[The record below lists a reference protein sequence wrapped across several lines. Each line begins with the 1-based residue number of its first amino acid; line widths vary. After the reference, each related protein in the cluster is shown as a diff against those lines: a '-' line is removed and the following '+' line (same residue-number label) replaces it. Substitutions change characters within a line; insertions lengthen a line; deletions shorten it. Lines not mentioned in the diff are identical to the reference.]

1 MIRVE
6 NRLGTVSISNDY
18 FTALVSKTASSCF
31 GVSGM
36 VASGASQEIR
46 SIAGANLPDKGVI
59 VKAQDG
65 ALLVELHIEV
75 VFGLN
80 ISEVVKN
87 IMSEVRYAVEQAT
100 GLKVSRVNVC
110 VDAMRYE

>member
-1 MIRVE
+1 MIRIE
-6 NRLGTVSISNDY
+6 NRLGTVIISSDY

-36 VASGASQEIR
+36 VVSGASQGFR
-46 SIAGANLPDKGVI
+46 SMTGAPLPDKGVM
-59 VKAQDG
+59 VHAENG
-65 ALLVELHIEV
+65 LLVIELHIEV

-80 ISEVVKN
+80 ISEVVKSIVN
-87 IMSEVRYAVEQAT
+87 EVRFAVEEAT
-100 GLKVSRVNVC
+100 GLKVKKVNVC

>member
-6 NRLGTVSISNDY
+6 NTLGTVSISNEY

-36 VASGASQEIR
+36 VPSGASQELR
-46 SIAGANLPDKGVI
+46 SMAGARLPDKGVL
-59 VKAQDG
+59 VRAEEG
-65 ALLVELHIEV
+65 ALAVELHIEV
-75 VFGLN
+75 VYGLN
-80 ISEVVKN
+80 INEVVKN

-100 GLKVSRVNVC
+100 GLKVRRVNVS
-110 VDAMRYE
+110 VDAMKYE

>member
-6 NRLGTVSISNDY
+6 NRLGTVSISNEY

-36 VASGASQEIR
+36 VVSGASQEIR
-46 SIAGANLPDKGVI
+46 SMAGASLPDKGVI
-59 VKAQDG
+59 VRAENG
-65 ALLVELHIEV
+65 ALSVELHIEV
-75 VFGLN
+75 VYGLN
-80 ISEVVKN
+80 INEVVKN

-110 VDAMRYE
+110 VDAMKYE